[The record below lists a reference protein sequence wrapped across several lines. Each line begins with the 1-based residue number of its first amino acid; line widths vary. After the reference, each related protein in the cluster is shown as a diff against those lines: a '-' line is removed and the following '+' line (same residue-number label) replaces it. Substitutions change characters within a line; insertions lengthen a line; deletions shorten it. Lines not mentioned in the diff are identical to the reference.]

1 MKMNK
6 TMTKEQILFN
16 MDGETLIATLTYQS
30 CNRRIDNSIHTTK
43 ENPDSVFDK
52 PIFSWAGL
60 SLHQM
65 NEIKRAII
73 SGNFILLR
81 KVMA

>member
-30 CNRRIDNSIHTTK
+30 RNRSIHITK

-52 PIFSWAGL
+52 PIFSWTGL